1 MIKAMT
7 VESKSASKSAQE
19 IKRDKAG
26 KNKSMSKAV
35 TVEKFKS
42 KRPLQVNIDKAVN
55 TNTART
61 IRNPLYS
68 IGFVKMMVS
77 GS

>member
-42 KRPLQVNIDKAVN
+42 KSPLSN
-55 TNTART
+55 
-61 IRNPLYS
+61 
-68 IGFVKMMVS
+68 
-77 GS
+77 

>member
-1 MIKAMT
+1 MVRT
-7 VESKSASKSAQE
+7 VSVESKYPSKINS
-19 IKRDKAG
+19 KAW
-26 KNKSMSKAV
+26 NNDSMSKTV
-35 TVEKFKS
+35 TVEKSKFKS
-42 KRPLQVNIDKAVN
+42 LLQVNIDKAVN